1 MDLLKYGFNLYS
13 DFEIRII
20 YEDDN
25 DLDLFIPLGNRTL
38 NIFFN
43 NLPEYLNNRF
53 QLNDTENMIIRISKK
68 TNNTLSTFHFLRKID
83 IKSSTLNFII
93 DYKELSII
101 LKEDEFNN
109 NLFINS

>member
-53 QLNDTENMIIRISKK
+53 QLNDTENMIIRI
-68 TNNTLSTFHFLRKID
+68 T
-83 IKSSTLNFII
+83 
-93 DYKELSII
+93 
-101 LKEDEFNN
+101 
-109 NLFINS
+109 